1 MSLISGSIKDVLS
14 IKIKYRHDGCTDQFS
29 RIFMVKMFL
38 ISSLV
43 MSIEF
48 FNDTVSCIV
57 AEQESMS
64 KEFVHSAC
72 WIQGFYIYEELRY
85 QSRETSYYGK
95 ND

>member
-1 MSLISGSIKDVLS
+1 
-14 IKIKYRHDGCTDQFS
+14 
-29 RIFMVKMFL
+29 MVKMFL

-57 AEQESMS
+57 AEQDSMS

-72 WIQGFYIYEELRY
+72 WIQGFYIYHELRF
-85 QSRETSYYGK
+85 RIGETSYYGK
-95 ND
+95 CNIAIIKTFLEFSFGSLL